1 MKFITISFIFAAG
14 VNSAPTWLDNLI
26 GYEET
31 PDNKYNGYEQAP
43 YTVIKNTTD
52 YEVRQYPEL
61 KYVCTDSVTYPYS
74 PSQSANSV
82 DASWDFFRYFEFV
95 ASQRAEKSEQSKNFW
110 KLFRYIQGE
119 NKKNQKIEMTV
130 PVTTKMQLSEDGM
143 MTKNMCFF
151 IPQLFQSNPP
161 EPTNPSVKIYSYAG
175 TAIVKRFGGYIME
188 DSLWMMNA
196 DQFREVL
203 QAQGVNGYDMS
214 YVLTAGYDS
223 PMTFWGRRNEV
234 MFMKV

>member
-1 MKFITISFIFAAG
+1 MGVKNFSYINKMKFITISFIFAAG

-119 NKKNQKIEMTV
+119 NKKNQKHV
-130 PVTTKMQLSEDGM
+130 FLHS
-143 MTKNMCFF
+143 
-151 IPQLFQSNPP
+151 
-161 EPTNPSVKIYSYAG
+161 
-175 TAIVKRFGGYIME
+175 AIVPEQPSRTHKPKCQ
-188 DSLWMMNA
+188 DL
-196 DQFREVL
+196 L
-203 QAQGVNGYDMS
+203 
-214 YVLTAGYDS
+214 L
-223 PMTFWGRRNEV
+223 RRNCNC
-234 MFMKV
+234 

>member
-1 MKFITISFIFAAG
+1 MKFIKISFIFAAG

-119 NKKNQKIEMTV
+119 NKKEQKIEMTELPQWRV
-130 PVTTKMQLSEDGM
+130 VLPVLEHGEQALVD
-143 MTKNMCFF
+143 
-151 IPQLFQSNPP
+151 
-161 EPTNPSVKIYSYAG
+161 
-175 TAIVKRFGGYIME
+175 
-188 DSLWMMNA
+188 A
-196 DQFREVL
+196 DVL
-203 QAQGVNGYDMS
+203 LLRLDHPHA
-214 YVLTAGYDS
+214 
-223 PMTFWGRRNEV
+223 
-234 MFMKV
+234 